1 MTTEIETD
9 IQSHA
14 EWSREEVERRRRKA
28 YADPINGSD
37 RHFSESSRLR
47 ASGEHEEAEIA
58 EQKGIEAALKIKDKY
73 PYPEF
78 LL

>member
-9 IQSHA
+9 IQPHA

-28 YADPINGSD
+28 YADPVNGSD
-37 RHFSESSRLR
+37 RHFNEAARLR
-47 ASGEHEEAEIA
+47 ASGEHEEADIA

-73 PYPEF
+73 PYPEN
-78 LL
+78 